1 MTWKEAAVRSV
12 RAVWRSTTIAFRFGL
27 GTAGVLI
34 MSGGLLLIEPY
45 GLLAVGIPLV
55 LVGFGFIVRAIF

>member
-1 MTWKEAAVRSV
+1 MDLKGSFLASV
-12 RAVWRSTTIAFRFGL
+12 RAAWTSTRIAFRIGL
-27 GTAGVLI
+27 GVAGIAL

-55 LVGFGFIVRAIF
+55 LIGLAFVVRAIF

>member
-1 MTWKEAAVRSV
+1 MDWKGTFLGSMRAA
-12 RAVWRSTTIAFRFGL
+12 WTSTRIAIRVGL
-27 GTAGVLI
+27 GVAGIAL

-55 LVGFGFIVRAIF
+55 LVGLAFVVRAIF